1 MERMGCLCFR
11 GMICYICGH
20 HLQQCE
26 YPLGDVRRWGR
37 SRVVA
42 PRVCCLPTELCQRGQ
57 PECGEWKFLPVGWE
71 RHIKALFPITFIWGT
86 SSPALI
92 GRDMWWGVRMRKS
105 LKEVPTDSPTPAIR
119 KDVIRDQKVR
129 GEIRN
134 AGNSYQ
140 ARGGK
145 MRYVQ

>member
-1 MERMGCLCFR
+1 
-11 GMICYICGH
+11 
-20 HLQQCE
+20 
-26 YPLGDVRRWGR
+26 
-37 SRVVA
+37 
-42 PRVCCLPTELCQRGQ
+42 
-57 PECGEWKFLPVGWE
+57 
-71 RHIKALFPITFIWGT
+71 
-86 SSPALI
+86 
-92 GRDMWWGVRMRKS
+92 MRKS

-145 MRYVQ
+145 MRDVQ